1 MTSHAGFALAGA
13 RAAAAAAP
21 ASAAAAPLL
30 NARTADERRNCHGTK
45 RTIATV
51 CYGSI
56 IMPPDGPNFP
66 FSSISNKRAR
76 RGEIKRVV
84 AQPVQSEP
92 PMVELD
98 NDDDEGDSYFLRG
111 PFDTAVEDD
120 DEEDKLFGLDFI
132 EVEDVHEEVHTVADN
147 LVVELDNDDNEGD
160 SNFLRGSFDTVV
172 EDDDEEDEL
181 FGLDFI
187 EAEDVHEELHTVA
200 DNMVVELDDD
210 DDEGDFYFLQ
220 GDDVAQ
226 AVRQADP
233 PMSNILLS
241 DDNVEY
247 VDFEAAAEPLEEDI
261 IEEDLRQPRFSKEL
275 ESTLD
280 GKYWA
285 STQGRTSR
293 RRKQT
298 VFFSPC

>member
-1 MTSHAGFALAGA
+1 MTSHAAFALAGA
-13 RAAAAAAP
+13 CAAAAAP
-21 ASAAAAPLL
+21 ASAAAAPWI

-172 EDDDEEDEL
+172 EDDDDEDEL

-261 IEEDLRQPRFSKEL
+261 IEEDIRQPRFSKEL